1 MEPTV
6 TDPSIVSMIV
16 GLVTLIIL
24 QIVLV
29 VDNALIVVLECQSV
43 REEDRPKAINFAL
56 AQGGVIRLIL
66 LYFATWLV
74 HLNEPIEF
82 IQNLTGY
89 DVSVSALI
97 MIGGAG
103 LLGWMAVSHIAEELD
118 RVHLEGHQ
126 GANALD
132 AEQPVKQRSWLI
144 AALSLLPLNIVFSID
159 SVLSAVGMVDQYWI
173 MVVAILVSVVIMIF
187 TVKPVGRFI
196 NDHPLSK
203 LLALCFV
210 IVIAGFLFLDGM
222 GVHVPKGYIYAMG
235 GFGLL
240 LTTLHEL
247 KRHKAKKYLAHIKA
261 LQEAGKKE
269 HLIAEH
275 SSFLPES

>member
-1 MEPTV
+1 MEPTT
-6 TDPSIVSMIV
+6 TDPSLISMLI
-16 GLVTLIIL
+16 GLFTLVIL

-43 REEDRPKAINFAL
+43 KEEDRPKAINFAL

-74 HLNEPIEF
+74 HLNDPIVF

-89 DVSVSALI
+89 DISVSALI
-97 MIGGAG
+97 MLGGAA
-103 LLGWMAVSHIAEELD
+103 LLGWLAVSHIAEEID
-118 RVHLEGHQ
+118 RVHLEGHSEAPSLKTQ
-126 GANALD
+126 T
-132 AEQPVKQRSWLI
+132 PVKERPWLL
-144 AALSLLPLNIVFSID
+144 AALSILPLNIVFSID
-159 SVLSAVGMVDQYWI
+159 AVLSAVGMVDQYWI
-173 MVVAILVSVVIMIF
+173 MAVAIGISVVIMIF

-196 NDHPLSK
+196 NNHPLSK

-222 GVHVPKGYIYAMG
+222 GIHVPKGYIYAMG
-235 GFGLL
+235 GFGVL
-240 LTTLHEL
+240 LTALHEL
-247 KRHKAKKYLAHIKA
+247 KRHKTNKYLARVKA
-261 LQEAGKKE
+261 LQEAGIKE

-275 SSFLPES
+275 TSLLSES